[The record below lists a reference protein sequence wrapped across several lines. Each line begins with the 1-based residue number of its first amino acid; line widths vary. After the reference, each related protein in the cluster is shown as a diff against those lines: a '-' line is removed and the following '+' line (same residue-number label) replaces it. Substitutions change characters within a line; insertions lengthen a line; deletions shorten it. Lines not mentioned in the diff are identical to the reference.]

1 MPSVTPTHTA
11 RQRRSEEIYADSA
24 GFQEISPD
32 VKPGLEC
39 VSEFAEGQKLR
50 LKLTKTGRFE
60 QKTTLK
66 GENTMKTQKNENM
79 TSGSIRLTPTMW
91 NECDKRAEELGLR
104 SRNEF
109 IRDAIDFYMEWLD
122 KPSSQ
127 KFLTPALESVIGA
140 KIRDSEDRIARL
152 LFKLAVAQNMQAH
165 IVADIAQLDESQTEN
180 YRLLALREM
189 RETNGRMAMEEILNN
204 YQRD

>member
-1 MPSVTPTHTA
+1 
-11 RQRRSEEIYADSA
+11 
-24 GFQEISPD
+24 
-32 VKPGLEC
+32 
-39 VSEFAEGQKLR
+39 
-50 LKLTKTGRFE
+50 
-60 QKTTLK
+60 
-66 GENTMKTQKNENM
+66 MKTQKNENM

-140 KIRDSEDRIARL
+140 KVRDKETYAGVEL
-152 LFKLAVAQNMQAH
+152 
-165 IVADIAQLDESQTEN
+165 TEN
-180 YRLLALREM
+180 SRMTLGEWLDKWLSIKRPASVQAPSTATGITSKIISNRIS
-189 RETNGRMAMEEILNN
+189 ETR
-204 YQRD
+204 

>member
-1 MPSVTPTHTA
+1 
-11 RQRRSEEIYADSA
+11 
-24 GFQEISPD
+24 
-32 VKPGLEC
+32 
-39 VSEFAEGQKLR
+39 
-50 LKLTKTGRFE
+50 
-60 QKTTLK
+60 
-66 GENTMKTQKNENM
+66 MKTQKNENM

-104 SRNEF
+104 SRNDF

-140 KIRDSEDRIARL
+140 KVRDSEDRIARL

-189 RETNGRMAMEEILNN
+189 RETNGRMAMEDILNN
-204 YQRD
+204 YRRE